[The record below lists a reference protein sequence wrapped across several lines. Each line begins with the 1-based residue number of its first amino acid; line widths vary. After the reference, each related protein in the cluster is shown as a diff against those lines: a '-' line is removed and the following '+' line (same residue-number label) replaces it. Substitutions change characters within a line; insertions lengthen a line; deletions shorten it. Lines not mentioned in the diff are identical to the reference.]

1 VTDVS
6 DDVIELRD
14 LRVSAFCGV
23 LPEETTRRQP
33 FAFDLDV
40 HIDLA
45 AAAVSD
51 DLADTVDYGALCGLV
66 AGIAAAERF
75 SLLERF
81 AGRVAE
87 AREILGEDMLIG
99 YSAHSAAEAAD
110 AFEQGASYVSLSPV
124 FLPLS
129 KTGEFQP
136 LGLEELGRA
145 CSSLPGPGYALGGVT
160 SAAASSIK
168 DMGAAGVA
176 VITAILEADD
186 PAGVSR
192 RIQAPWGD
200 RATG

>member
-1 VTDVS
+1 MTDVS

-45 AAAVSD
+45 AAAGSD

-66 AGIAAAERF
+66 AGIAAGERF

-87 AREILGEDMLIG
+87 AVLAVDRVEAVTVVVHKLRPPV
-99 YSAHSAAEAAD
+99 AEA
-110 AFEQGASYVSLSPV
+110 
-124 FLPLS
+124 
-129 KTGEFQP
+129 
-136 LGLEELGRA
+136 LGTSGVRIHRRA
-145 CSSLPGPGYALGGVT
+145 
-160 SAAASSIK
+160 
-168 DMGAAGVA
+168 
-176 VITAILEADD
+176 
-186 PAGVSR
+186 
-192 RIQAPWGD
+192 
-200 RATG
+200 

>member
-1 VTDVS
+1 MTDVS

-23 LPEETTRRQP
+23 LPEETTRRHP

-51 DLADTVDYGALCGLV
+51 DLTDTVDYGALCELV

-87 AREILGEDMLIG
+87 AVLAVDRIEAVTVVVHKLRPPV
-99 YSAHSAAEAAD
+99 AEAR
-110 AFEQGASYVSLSPV
+110 GTSGVRIHR
-124 FLPLS
+124 
-129 KTGEFQP
+129 
-136 LGLEELGRA
+136 RA
-145 CSSLPGPGYALGGVT
+145 
-160 SAAASSIK
+160 
-168 DMGAAGVA
+168 
-176 VITAILEADD
+176 
-186 PAGVSR
+186 
-192 RIQAPWGD
+192 
-200 RATG
+200 